1 MIHDSI
7 AYLLRI
13 GKVKINFINKK
24 NKYGLVCEISN

>member
-24 NKYGLVCEISN
+24 INMDLYVK